1 VRAKKRMP
9 NISERSTFAM
19 ASRSARLTRRLCGL
33 LAVVLFAVSTRPAPA
48 QEQDVFTV
56 ANVAVDVTAETA
68 TQARA
73 RALAGA
79 HGTAFAQLIGRLVPT
94 ARRAEVPA
102 LAGGQLESFVRDFE
116 IAGEKTSPVRYIAS
130 LTFRF
135 KPDSVRQFL
144 RRANIPFAETQS
156 KPMVVLPVYR
166 LAGAYLLWD
175 DPNPWREAWHSA
187 VPVDGLVPIVV
198 PPGDLA
204 DIGEISAEQAVR
216 GRSDRLRAIAGR
228 YGASDVALALATPG
242 IGTGGSARA
251 LQVTTTRFG
260 LGGSERTTVRNYSA
274 TGDQALEDLI
284 VSAARSTSDQIQE
297 EWKQENLLRPDAE
310 AELIA
315 AVPVSDITDLVDVER
330 RLSGIGVVRRVVV
343 VSVTR
348 SEARLRLQYVGDRD
362 RLAIALAQ
370 KDLSLVG
377 ENERWT
383 LRSTAPRREAG
394 GSEAGS
400 GGQ

>member
-1 VRAKKRMP
+1 
-9 NISERSTFAM
+9 M

-33 LAVVLFAVSTRPAPA
+33 LAVVLLAVSARPAPA

-94 ARRAEVPA
+94 ARRAEVPP
-102 LAGGQLESFVRDFE
+102 LAAGQLESFVRDFE

-228 YGASDVALALATPG
+228 YGASDVALSLATPAV
-242 IGTGGSARA
+242 GTGGSARA

-260 LGGSERTTVRNYSA
+260 LGGTERTTVRNYSA

>member
-1 VRAKKRMP
+1 
-9 NISERSTFAM
+9 
-19 ASRSARLTRRLCGL
+19 
-33 LAVVLFAVSTRPAPA
+33 
-48 QEQDVFTV
+48 
-56 ANVAVDVTAETA
+56 
-68 TQARA
+68 
-73 RALAGA
+73 
-79 HGTAFAQLIGRLVPT
+79 
-94 ARRAEVPA
+94 
-102 LAGGQLESFVRDFE
+102 
-116 IAGEKTSPVRYIAS
+116 
-130 LTFRF
+130 
-135 KPDSVRQFL
+135 
-144 RRANIPFAETQS
+144 
-156 KPMVVLPVYR
+156 
-166 LAGAYLLWD
+166 LWD

-228 YGASDVALALATPG
+228 YGASDVALALATPAV
-242 IGTGGSARA
+242 GTGGSARA